1 MANWYVIADDL
12 SGAAEI
18 AGIAWHSGCT
28 VKLLTGES
36 GDGHTGEDVLV
47 VNADT
52 RNLDPEDAAGHISD
66 VFLYHGYQEDRKL
79 FLKTD
84 SLLRGNVGP
93 EILAALSATSFS
105 SCLLVP
111 ANPSKQRIIR
121 DSNYYI
127 NNTLLAETE
136 YRNDPEYPRTTS
148 DVAEMVAVGPERI
161 DTAEIDWNHCQGK
174 IMVPDVCDA
183 GDIRALVSTHITCDM
198 MPAGGVDFFREL
210 LIETG
215 STEAGVTPPGVE
227 YPSEKCFVFGSYADA
242 NRKALVA
249 LARKRYSIYDIPLSV
264 GHGDSSKGDDAP
276 VVPLHLV
283 TGNKIVLKLQDRYI
297 DNAKI
302 REAMLEELVEIAT
315 DIAVTAKGAIH
326 FLVTGGRTASLFCRK
341 LHWNQL
347 SVMDAPGN
355 GTTTLKYKDVEHLI
369 TIKPGSYDWPD
380 FMLK

>member
-1 MANWYVIADDL
+1 MANWFVIADDL
-12 SGAAEI
+12 TGAAEI

-28 VKLLTGES
+28 VKLLTGGS

-52 RNLDPEDAAGHISD
+52 RNMDPEDAAGHISE
-66 VFLYHGYQEDRKL
+66 VLQYGGYQEDRKL

-84 SLLRGNVGP
+84 SLLRGNVGS

-121 DSNYYI
+121 DGNYYI
-127 NNTLLAETE
+127 DNTLLAETE

-148 DVAEMVAVGPERI
+148 DVAEMLAVGPERI

-174 IMVPDVCDA
+174 IMVPDVCDT
-183 GDIRALVSTHITCDM
+183 GDIRSLISTRITGDVL
-198 MPAGGVDFFREL
+198 PAGGVDFFREL
-210 LIETG
+210 LIDSG
-215 STEAGVTPPGVE
+215 STEAGATPLSVE
-227 YPSEKCFVFGSYADA
+227 YPSEKCFLFGSYADA
-242 NRKALVA
+242 NGKALVA
-249 LARKRYSIYDIPLSV
+249 LARKRYIIYDIPLELRN
-264 GHGDSSKGDDAP
+264 GDSSKGNDAP
-276 VVPLHLV
+276 VVPLHLES
-283 TGNKIVLKLQDRYI
+283 GNKIVLKLQDRYI
-297 DNAKI
+297 DNAEI
-302 REAMLEELVEIAT
+302 REAMLEELVEIAA
-315 DIAVTAKGAIH
+315 DAAVTAKGAIH

-347 SVMDAPGN
+347 SVVDVPGN
-355 GTTTLKYKDVEHLI
+355 GTTTLKSKDVEHLI
-369 TIKPGSYDWPD
+369 TLKPGSYDWPD